1 MLYFCL
7 TGNLKM
13 CRYLFYSRGVDCRAT
28 DKYGR
33 CPMYMAALGGRLE
46 IIEWLCHECGAH
58 EDIRKID
65 YAGNT
70 PLYIALLNGRFQ
82 VAQWLILKGALAP
95 RDDVDGGGI
104 DDAIMRRDLRQ
115 GRNWCFDRR
124 LPLVSWAHD
133 AVTAHENFQFFLTGT
148 ALFSPDET
156 RTSFSLSSSLLVRIF
171 NGQQQPDIL
180 EVISHYVEE
189 NTEQEL
195 RMFRQLLDR
204 LPRFIK
210 DVPFG
215 ANVEEK
221 DL

>member
-46 IIEWLCHECGAH
+46 IIEWLCHECGARD
-58 EDIRKID
+58 DIRKID
-65 YAGNT
+65 NAGNT
-70 PLYIALLNGRFQ
+70 PLHIALLNRRFQ

-95 RDDVDGGGI
+95 LGDVDGGGI

-115 GRNWCFDRR
+115 DKKWRADKR
-124 LPLVSWAHD
+124 LPLLSWAHD